1 MTTAS
6 PTTSWAMMLRN
17 GKEDVER
24 RMAKASVA
32 WRWCQQEKLDRV
44 SSVDD
49 QPAWRTETVLGWTL
63 VVVGRAE
70 DEDGDPCR
78 G

>member
-1 MTTAS
+1 MTAS
-6 PTTSWAMMLRN
+6 PTTMTAMMLRN

-32 WRWCQQEKLDRV
+32 WRGCQQEKLDRV

-49 QPAWRTETVLGWTL
+49 QPACLRTETVLGWTL
-63 VVVGRAE
+63 VVVGRVG